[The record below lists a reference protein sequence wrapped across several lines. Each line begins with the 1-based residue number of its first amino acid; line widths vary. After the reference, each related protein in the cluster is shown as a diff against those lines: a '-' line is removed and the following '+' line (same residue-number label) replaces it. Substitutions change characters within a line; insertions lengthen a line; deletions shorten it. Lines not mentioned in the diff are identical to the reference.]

1 MDFLAEQDR
10 RRTLAAIRDKADRGD
25 RLTTRE
31 RAELASEHARR
42 VGDEIAA
49 KLRAGKTTDAFRVLI
64 AEMAATAILQAE
76 KRVELE
82 ERIAALE
89 AAAAPL
95 KAGRLRMVAH
105 GPRAVS

>member
-1 MDFLAEQDR
+1 MDFLAEQDQR
-10 RRTLAAIRDKADRGD
+10 RMLSALRDKADRGD

-49 KLRAGKTTDAFRVLI
+49 KLRAGKTTEAFGILLT
-64 AEMAATAILQAE
+64 EMAAAMVVQAE
-76 KRVELE
+76 KRAELE

-89 AAAAPL
+89 VAAAPL
-95 KAGRLRMVAH
+95 KAGRVRLVAH
-105 GPRAVS
+105 GRREAS

>member
-31 RAELASEHARR
+31 RAELASDHVRR
-42 VGDEIAA
+42 VGEEIAA
-49 KLRAGKTTDAFRVLI
+49 KLRAGKTQDAFSIVL
-64 AEMAATAILQAE
+64 AEMAAAAIVHAE
-76 KRVELE
+76 RRAELE
-82 ERIAALE
+82 DRIAALE

-95 KAGRLRMVAH
+95 KAGKVRMVAH
-105 GPRAVS
+105 GPRAVA